1 MDLPTPIPSHQS
13 ATFGERGVS
22 VPFTTPA
29 LAGARVRRDARHGL
43 ALLVP
48 NPSGGRGI
56 YVLPWSG
63 VRDMCQPTLHDGMLH
78 DAIAASKSEP
88 VAPSVVRAAARRV
101 AADGAAGRPA
111 HAAAV
116 KAIQS
121 ESESRQATNR
131 YLLYAL
137 AAQTTV
143 QASAAEVAAL
153 AGVVDEIGI
162 GPNAAQAGVPVRLAQ
177 LTRLR
182 EELVAWS
189 NMGADETGYVAMAC
203 GMADLTLRCAQQVLA
218 AARNRVADVEGLLT
232 DWRTRPDDVTAVF
245 GRPAWVLD
253 GWSLPCLLWGAASDV
268 AARRAA
274 LIEIGQMLAV
284 LPKEAGHWIG
294 ASIEAEANQASRPM
308 VGLNQDWRSGLN
320 ALDLVARNEQF
331 RALAA

>member
-63 VRDMCQPTLHDGMLH
+63 VRDMCHPTLHDGMLH
-78 DAIAASKSEP
+78 DVIAASKDDP
-88 VAPSVVRAAARRV
+88 VSPAMVRMAARRV
-101 AADGAAGRPA
+101 AGDGAAGRAA
-111 HAAAV
+111 HAAAA
-116 KAIQS
+116 KAIQT
-121 ESESRQATNR
+121 ENESRQATNR

-137 AAQTTV
+137 AAQTTM
-143 QASAAEVAAL
+143 QASSVEVAAL
-153 AGVVDEIGI
+153 ASVVDEIGI
-162 GPNAAQAGVPVRLAQ
+162 GPHAAQAGIPVRLVQ
-177 LTRLR
+177 LKSLR
-182 EELVAWS
+182 EELAAWADT
-189 NMGADETGYVAMAC
+189 GADESGYGPMAC
-203 GMADLTLRCAQQVLA
+203 GMANLTIRCADQVVA
-218 AARNRVADVEGLLT
+218 AARDRAADAAGLLA
-232 DWRTRPDDVTAVF
+232 DWRTGPGDVTALF
-245 GRPAWVLD
+245 SRPAWVLD
-253 GWSLPCLLWGAASDV
+253 GWSLPCLLWGAAYGIV
-268 AARRAA
+268 ARRAA

-294 ASIEAEANQASRPM
+294 ASIDAEANQAIRPM
-308 VGLNQDWRSGLN
+308 VGLSQDWRAGLS

>member
-63 VRDMCQPTLHDGMLH
+63 VRDMCHPTLHDGMLH
-78 DAIAASKSEP
+78 DVIAASRDDP
-88 VAPSVVRAAARRV
+88 VSPAVVRMAARRV
-101 AADGAAGRPA
+101 AGDGAAGRAA

-116 KAIQS
+116 KAIQT
-121 ESESRQATNR
+121 ENESRQATNR

-137 AAQTTV
+137 AAQTTM
-143 QASAAEVAAL
+143 QASSVEVAAL
-153 AGVVDEIGI
+153 ASVVDEIGI
-162 GPNAAQAGVPVRLAQ
+162 GPHAAQAGIPVRLVQ
-177 LTRLR
+177 LKSLR
-182 EELVAWS
+182 EELAAWADT
-189 NMGADETGYVAMAC
+189 GADESGYGPMAC
-203 GMADLTLRCAQQVLA
+203 GMANLTIRCAEQVVA
-218 AARNRVADVEGLLT
+218 AARDRAADAAGLLA
-232 DWRTRPDDVTAVF
+232 DWRTGPGDVTALF
-245 GRPAWVLD
+245 SRPAWVLD
-253 GWSLPCLLWGAASDV
+253 GWSLPCLLWGAAYGIV
-268 AARRAA
+268 ARRAA

-294 ASIEAEANQASRPM
+294 ASIDAEANQAIRPM
-308 VGLNQDWRSGLN
+308 VGLSQDWRAGLS

>member
-13 ATFGERGVS
+13 ATFQERGVS

-63 VRDMCQPTLHDGMLH
+63 VRDMCHPTLHDGMLH
-78 DAIAASKSEP
+78 DTIAAAKGEP
-88 VAPSVVRAAARRV
+88 VSPSVVRAAARRV
-101 AADGAAGRPA
+101 AADGAAGRAA
-111 HAAAV
+111 HAAAT
-116 KAIQS
+116 KAIQT

-153 AGVVDEIGI
+153 AGVVDEVGI
-162 GPNAAQAGVPVRLAQ
+162 GPYAARAGIPVRLAQ
-177 LTRLR
+177 LKGLR
-182 EELVAWS
+182 EELAAWS
-189 NMGADETGYVAMAC
+189 NMGADETGYMSMAC
-203 GMADLTLRCAQQVLA
+203 GMADLAIRCGQQVVA
-218 AARNRVADVEGLLT
+218 AARDRMADVEGLLA
-232 DWRTRPDDVTAVF
+232 DWRARADDLAAVF
-245 GRPAWVLD
+245 SRPAWVLD
-253 GWSLPCLLWGAASDV
+253 GWSLPCLLWGAASGD

-294 ASIEAEANQASRPM
+294 ASIEAEANQATRPM
-308 VGLNQDWRSGLN
+308 VGLNQDRRAGLS
-320 ALDLVARNEQF
+320 ALDLVARNERF

>member
-78 DAIAASKSEP
+78 DAIAASKGEP
-88 VAPSVVRAAARRV
+88 VSPAVVRAAARRV
-101 AADGAAGRPA
+101 AGDGAAGRAA
-111 HAAAV
+111 HAAAA
-116 KAIQS
+116 KASQT
-121 ESESRQATNR
+121 EGKSRQATNR

-137 AAQTTV
+137 AAQTKV
-143 QASAAEVAAL
+143 QASSAEVAAL
-153 AGVVDEIGI
+153 ASVVDEIGI
-162 GPNAAQAGVPVRLAQ
+162 GPHAAQAAIPGRLAQ
-177 LTRLR
+177 LKRLR
-182 EELVAWS
+182 EELAAWM
-189 NMGADETGYVAMAC
+189 NTGADETGYGPMAC
-203 GMADLTLRCAQQVLA
+203 GMAELAIRCAEQVVA
-218 AARNRVADVEGLLT
+218 AARDRVANVEGLLA
-232 DWRTRPDDVTAVF
+232 DWRARADDVAAVF
-245 GRPAWVLD
+245 SRAAWVLD
-253 GWSLPCLLWGAASDV
+253 GWSLPCLLWGAASGVV
-268 AARRAA
+268 AQRAA

-284 LPKEAGHWIG
+284 LPKEAGQWIG
-294 ASIEAEANQASRPM
+294 ASIDAEANQAMRPM
-308 VGLNQDWRSGLN
+308 VGLSQDWRAGLS

>member
-29 LAGARVRRDARHGL
+29 LAGARVRRDVRHGL

-78 DAIAASKSEP
+78 DAIAASKGEP
-88 VAPSVVRAAARRV
+88 VSPAVVRAAARRV
-101 AADGAAGRPA
+101 AGEGAAGRAA
-111 HAAAV
+111 HAAAT
-116 KAIQS
+116 KAIQT
-121 ESESRQATNR
+121 ENESRQATNR

-137 AAQTTV
+137 AAQTTM
-143 QASAAEVAAL
+143 QASSAEVAAL
-153 AGVVDEIGI
+153 ASVVDEIGI
-162 GPNAAQAGVPVRLAQ
+162 GPHAAQAGIPVRLAQ
-177 LTRLR
+177 LKRLR
-182 EELVAWS
+182 EELAAWA
-189 NMGADETGYVAMAC
+189 NTGADETGYGPMVC
-203 GMADLTLRCAQQVLA
+203 GMANLTIRCAEQIVA
-218 AARNRVADVEGLLT
+218 AVRDRTADAAGLLA
-232 DWRTRPDDVTAVF
+232 DWRIEPGDVTAHF
-245 GRPAWVLD
+245 SRPAWVLD
-253 GWSLPCLLWGAASDV
+253 GWSLPCLLWGAASGIV
-268 AARRAA
+268 ARRAA

-294 ASIEAEANQASRPM
+294 ASIDAEANQAIRPM
-308 VGLNQDWRSGLN
+308 VGLSQDWRAGLS